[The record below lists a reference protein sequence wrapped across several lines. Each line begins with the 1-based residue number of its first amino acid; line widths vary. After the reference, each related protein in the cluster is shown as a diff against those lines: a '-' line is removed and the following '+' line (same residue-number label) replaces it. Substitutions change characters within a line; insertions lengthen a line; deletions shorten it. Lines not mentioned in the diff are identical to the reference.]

1 MGNKKMKNKLF
12 MMLNVCTLA
21 TVIFSGCTAAD
32 EMKKDLKED
41 MEWTRDNNAGGE
53 SYDEEVADKAI
64 KALGG
69 TDKPVEKEKYAMGDV
84 VSFTTDNGGEIEVEL
99 KECEAGTDES
109 GNAVVCIKYVIKNT
123 GDVDVEVGN
132 GQFKIYADD
141 TKVKQLRIGENVIG
155 SENISSRR
163 KISGTLYGKVDVN
176 DIDNLDVEY
185 GNAVFEV
192 ISK

>member
-1 MGNKKMKNKLF
+1 MKKNKTINKFLK
-12 MMLNVCTLA
+12 MLSVCTMA
-21 TVIFSGCTAAD
+21 TIIFSGCTVAD

-99 KECEAGTDES
+99 KDWESVTDES
-109 GNAVVCIKYVIKNT
+109 DNAIVCIKYVINNT
-123 GDVDVEVGN
+123 GNTDVEVGN

-141 TKVKQLRIGENVIG
+141 YSVKQLRTGENVIG
-155 SENISSRR
+155 CEKISSGR
-163 KISGTLYGKVDVN
+163 KVSGVLYGEI
-176 DIDNLDVEY
+176 DIEDINKLDVEY